1 MKKILLPIL
10 IFLSLLAVMAVPSSF
25 NICMPGECG
34 FSDGACGHNTCVAEN
49 LIHHLNARAQILNG
63 ILNFQKFIIF
73 TAVWMVLFVIK
84 LYLENKKIII
94 AEFRAKKRFFS
105 SSGVKLSGY
114 FIKLFSRGILHPQI
128 Y

>member
-10 IFLSLLAVMAVPSSF
+10 IFLSLLSIVAMPSSF
-25 NICMPGECG
+25 KICMSGECG
-34 FSDGACGHNTCVAEN
+34 FSDGACGHNTCGAEN
-49 LIHHLNARAQILNG
+49 LIHHLSARAQILNG

-73 TAVWMVLFVIK
+73 IAVWIILFVVK

-94 AEFRAKKRFFS
+94 AEFRAKQKFFS
-105 SSGVKLSGY
+105 LFGVKLSVY